1 MQDPDQ
7 VKDNKEKTTQWV
19 REIALAGSHT
29 AFKSLYM
36 SYFQR
41 LMRFTNLYVSDPVA
55 AEEIVSDTFISL
67 WENRTQLLEVRN
79 FDSYI
84 FTIIRYK
91 AINYY
96 RNKNIEFLEINGQP
110 FDLYYKTETTPED
123 DLISKE
129 ETERLNNA
137 INSLPNKCKI
147 AFKLVREDNL
157 KYKEVATIMD
167 ISVKTLEAHLATAI
181 RKLRQILKQNKK

>member
-1 MQDPDQ
+1 M
-7 VKDNKEKTTQWV
+7 QWV

-29 AFKSLYM
+29 AFKSLYI

-41 LMRFTNLYVSDPVA
+41 LIRFTNFYVADSVI

-67 WENRTQLLEVRN
+67 WENRAQLAEVRH

-96 RNKNIEFLEINGQP
+96 RNKNMEYLEINELP

-129 ETERLNNA
+129 EIDLLNKA

-157 KYKEVATIMD
+157 KYKEVTTIMD